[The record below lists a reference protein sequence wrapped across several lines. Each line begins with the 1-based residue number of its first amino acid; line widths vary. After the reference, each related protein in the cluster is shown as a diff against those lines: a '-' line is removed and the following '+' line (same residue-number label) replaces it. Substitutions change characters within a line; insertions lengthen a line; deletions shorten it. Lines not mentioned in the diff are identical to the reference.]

1 MGEGQR
7 RNSVDED
14 ELARAFEGSAPG
26 ANRFI
31 ITVGQPGVR
40 IAFLERVPGSSDSR
54 FRTAVT
60 LHPVDAIDLE
70 RLLSEML
77 SHLKDQF
84 RSDAPDS
91 GKPDE

>member
-7 RNSVDED
+7 RNDIDAD
-14 ELARAFEGSAPG
+14 ELSRAFEGGAPG

-31 ITVGQPGVR
+31 VTVGQPGVR
-40 IAFLERVPGSSDSR
+40 IAFLERVPGSSESR

-60 LHPVDAIDLE
+60 LHPADAIDLE

-77 SHLKDQF
+77 GNFKDRF
-84 RSDAPDS
+84 RVDSPDS